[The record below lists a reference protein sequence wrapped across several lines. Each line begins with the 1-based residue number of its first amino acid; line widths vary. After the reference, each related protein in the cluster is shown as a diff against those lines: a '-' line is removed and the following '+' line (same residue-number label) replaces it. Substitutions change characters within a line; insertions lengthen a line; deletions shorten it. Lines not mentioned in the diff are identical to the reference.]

1 MAEYRAPDGHV
12 VERRSGAGRMIA
24 IVVGI
29 LALIAVVLFA
39 TGFWS
44 ADVKEGALPDVDVS
58 AKGGE
63 MPAVDLD
70 SKAVVVGTKK
80 TEVEVPVVGVK
91 DNGEKI
97 SAEQKTDV
105 DNALSELKQALEGED
120 VSAIN
125 AAVDR
130 LNTVMQAAAAA
141 LYANA
146 QAEPTADAAGA
157 DNADEDI
164 VEGEVIDEDTK

>member
-63 MPAVDLD
+63 MPTVDLD

-91 DNGEKI
+91 DNGEK
-97 SAEQKTDV
+97 
-105 DNALSELKQALEGED
+105 
-120 VSAIN
+120 
-125 AAVDR
+125 
-130 LNTVMQAAAAA
+130 
-141 LYANA
+141 
-146 QAEPTADAAGA
+146 
-157 DNADEDI
+157 
-164 VEGEVIDEDTK
+164 